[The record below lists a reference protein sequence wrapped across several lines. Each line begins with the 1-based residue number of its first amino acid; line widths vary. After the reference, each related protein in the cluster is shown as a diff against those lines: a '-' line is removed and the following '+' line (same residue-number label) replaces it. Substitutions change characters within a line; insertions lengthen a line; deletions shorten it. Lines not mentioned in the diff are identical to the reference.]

1 MLNPEADAYSTTA
14 LAHRPVALEI
24 TGLSVSFHTG
34 GEEIHAVRDVSINV
48 RAGTT
53 HAIVGES
60 GSGKSVTM
68 MSVLGLLPTEA
79 RVTGS
84 IRYQGAELVNGT
96 DAELRAVRGAE
107 IGVIFQD
114 PLSSLNPVKT
124 VGAQILES
132 MTAHR
137 GTAARATWKR
147 AAELL
152 AEVGIPEAERRVKE
166 YPHQFSG
173 GMRQRVMIAMVL
185 AAEPKVLIAD
195 EATTALDVTV
205 QAQILKLV
213 QRITAER
220 SMTTIWISHD
230 LGVVAQIADEITVM
244 QSGRVV
250 EHGTCVDIFA
260 NPQEQYTSELLRS
273 MPRLDAPL
281 RELPTPSTAAAAASV
296 EVRDLEVAYQM
307 KRSLRGGDRVVRA
320 VDGVSLSIGAGE
332 TLGLVGESGSGK
344 STFARALLGLEPT
357 RHGTVR
363 VAGNDIVG
371 AKRASLSAL
380 RRNAQLV
387 FQDPS
392 SSMNPGLPVREIVTE
407 PLLINH
413 RMSASDRRTRAAELL
428 ELVELDPQLASRYPH
443 QLSGGQRQRVAI
455 ARALS
460 LEPSLLVCDEPVSA
474 LDVTVQTQILELLRR
489 LQADLGISL
498 LVISHDLAV
507 IRDIAHRVAVMY
519 LGKLVEVGDRAAIF
533 DSPQH
538 PYTRALLAAVP
549 VPDPRR
555 RTPPTPLQGDPP
567 SPLAPP
573 AGCRFHTRCPAAV
586 LGRCDAAVPALRPRA
601 PRHDVACVRLG
612 ESDLSD
618 ARPGLR
624 TPSASTE
631 ARHERTE

>member
-1 MLNPEADAYSTTA
+1 MVSSKRLDDEPNVRWTSRLDTSPIFEMQRTAMLNPEADAYSTTA

-34 GEEIHAVRDVSINV
+34 GEEIHAVRDISINV

-380 RRNAQLV
+380 RRNAGVDGRGERLH
-387 FQDPS
+387 PHSRAPTGS
-392 SSMNPGLPVREIVTE
+392 SQRLDARTSRSLRRSVRTVARMLHRDLSPCGLPR
-407 PLLINH
+407 LG
-413 RMSASDRRTRAAELL
+413 DRRRLDGALARHRHRGRYRHRRA
-428 ELVELDPQLASRYPH
+428 S
-443 QLSGGQRQRVAI
+443 
-455 ARALS
+455 
-460 LEPSLLVCDEPVSA
+460 
-474 LDVTVQTQILELLRR
+474 
-489 LQADLGISL
+489 
-498 LVISHDLAV
+498 
-507 IRDIAHRVAVMY
+507 
-519 LGKLVEVGDRAAIF
+519 
-533 DSPQH
+533 
-538 PYTRALLAAVP
+538 
-549 VPDPRR
+549 
-555 RTPPTPLQGDPP
+555 
-567 SPLAPP
+567 LAPP
-573 AGCRFHTRCPAAV
+573 LHR
-586 LGRCDAAVPALRPRA
+586 
-601 PRHDVACVRLG
+601 
-612 ESDLSD
+612 
-618 ARPGLR
+618 
-624 TPSASTE
+624 PSAGLTTMV
-631 ARHERTE
+631 RRFGPMLPT

>member
-1 MLNPEADAYSTTA
+1 MLNPEADVRSTA
-14 LAHRPVALEI
+14 VADSPAALEI
-24 TGLSVSFHTG
+24 SGLNVAFHSG
-34 GEEIHAVRDVSINV
+34 GEEIRAVRDVNISV

-68 MSVLGLLPTEA
+68 MSVLGLLPDSA
-79 RVTGS
+79 HVSGS
-84 IRYQGAELVNGT
+84 IRYQGAELVGAT
-96 DAELRAVRGAE
+96 DAQLRAVRGAE

-132 MTAHR
+132 MTAHG
-137 GTAARATWKR
+137 GTSTRATWKR

-152 AEVGIPEAERRVKE
+152 AEVGIPEADRRVRE

-173 GMRQRVMIAMVL
+173 GMRQRVMIAMTL
-185 AAEPKVLIAD
+185 AAEPQVLIAD

-213 QRITAER
+213 QRITAQR

-250 EHGTCVDIFA
+250 EHGSCVDIFTD
-260 NPQEQYTSELLRS
+260 PQEPYTIELLRS

-281 RELPTPSTAAAAASV
+281 RELAPQKAVTETAAV
-296 EVRDLEVAYQM
+296 DVRNLEVAYQT
-307 KRSLRGGDRVVRA
+307 KRGLRGANRLVRA
-320 VDGVSLSIGAGE
+320 VDDVSLVINSGE
-332 TLGLVGESGSGK
+332 TVGLVGESGSGK

-357 RHGTVR
+357 RHGTVQL
-363 VAGNDIVG
+363 AGQDMIG

-392 SSMNPGLPVREIVTE
+392 SSMNPGLSVQEIVTE

-413 RMSASDRRTRAAELL
+413 RMSAPDRRVRAAELL
-428 ELVELDPQLASRYPH
+428 ELVELDPQLARRYPH
-443 QLSGGQRQRVAI
+443 QLSGGQRQRIAI

-474 LDVTVQTQILELLRR
+474 LDVTVQTQILDLLRR

-519 LGKLVEVGDRAAIF
+519 LGKIVEIGDRAAIF

-549 VPDPRR
+549 TPDPTR
-555 RTPPTPLQGDPP
+555 RTPPAPLQGDPP
-567 SPLAPP
+567 SPLSPP
-573 AGCRFHTRCPAAV
+573 PGCRFHTRCPVAV
-586 LGRCDAAVPALRPRA
+586 LGRCDTTVPGLTPSA
-601 PRHDVACVRLG
+601 PGHDVACVRLG
-612 ESDLSD
+612 EPEL
-618 ARPGLR
+618 
-624 TPSASTE
+624 
-631 ARHERTE
+631 ERQT